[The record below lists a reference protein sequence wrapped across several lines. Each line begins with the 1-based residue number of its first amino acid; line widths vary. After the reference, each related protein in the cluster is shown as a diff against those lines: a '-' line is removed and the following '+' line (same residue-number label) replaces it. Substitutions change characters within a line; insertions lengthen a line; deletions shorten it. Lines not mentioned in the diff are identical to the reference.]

1 MRMLIQLPYEH
12 GEDSLYM
19 YYEYEKVKQW
29 RKNIMNQTWR
39 EPNMATTG
47 YNCTTNMK
55 K

>member
-1 MRMLIQLPYEH
+1 MLIQLPYEH

-29 RKNIMNQTWR
+29 RKNIY